1 MSTDNLGRFQP
12 HVTYHQSHIQKY
24 MIIHLYKHNSGNT
37 HYRYTYLYTY
47 IYIYIYIHMYT
58 IYDGKYIYI
67 NNICISYPTSPAS
80 TNLGTPCG
88 MAEWRRPATGELGAV
103 EAPPGPRP
111 TNPPVPSFLGKMGEI
126 SEISMGFSY

>member
-1 MSTDNLGRFQP
+1 
-12 HVTYHQSHIQKY
+12 
-24 MIIHLYKHNSGNT
+24 
-37 HYRYTYLYTY
+37 
-47 IYIYIYIHMYT
+47 MYT

-111 TNPPVPSFLGKMGEI
+111 TNPPVPSFLGKMGRFPRFPWVFPIEAMEI
-126 SEISMGFSY
+126 SGKCSFSHLKGA